1 MAQNRLTISSDVRF
15 SKLQETVAD
24 IRKRRTKLYQA
35 HIHDKVRTDVFEEPK
50 DVSSRSCSHR
60 AFRTTPKWLSN
71 KRNLLILSLLAGNSE
86 DKAIW

>member
-1 MAQNRLTISSDVRF
+1 
-15 SKLQETVAD
+15 
-24 IRKRRTKLYQA
+24 
-35 HIHDKVRTDVFEEPK
+35 VFEEPK